1 MIIQISDAMGDDE
14 EKEIESE
21 KITGGELL
29 KKLGISTFEATIMKN
44 GNIVLESEILTSK
57 DKIKILLCIPR

>member
-57 DKIKILLCIPR
+57 DKIKS